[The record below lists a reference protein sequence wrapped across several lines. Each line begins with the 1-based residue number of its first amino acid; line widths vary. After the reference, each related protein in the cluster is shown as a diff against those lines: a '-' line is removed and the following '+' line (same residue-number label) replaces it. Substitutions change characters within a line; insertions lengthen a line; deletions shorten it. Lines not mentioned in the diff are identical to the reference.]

1 MSGRQL
7 AKMASKPRMV
17 SWMSDGMDAVF
28 GKDAFCL
35 NKNSNDYVVAI
46 FVFIINRYIFGGS
59 ICQLK
64 MKLKNSKNLFNFI

>member
-17 SWMSDGMDAVF
+17 SWMSDGMDTVF

-35 NKNSNDYVVAI
+35 KNSNDYIVAI
-46 FVFIINRYIFGGS
+46 FVFIINRYIFGGG
-59 ICQLK
+59 ICLLK
-64 MKLKNSKNLFNFI
+64 MKLKNSQNLFNFI